1 MRRRGVN
8 EPAYILGSL
17 LLLSVLSA
25 SGALLIAFAGGNL
38 DAWQRYLTPLA
49 AGVIFGGALIHLVPH
64 FAAEFGFSQRA
75 GLLAGL
81 GVAGSF
87 VLEEAV
93 HRRSQHREYEAYSAT
108 LVVGD
113 GVHNVVDGVVVASSF
128 YASLPVGVAATLSV
142 GIHKIPKELGD
153 FGALLQAGIDE
164 WRAVGINVLTNL
176 FGFAGAV
183 AVIQFAT
190 VERVVAV
197 LLPLAIGNFLY
208 VAGADLLPAVRSGD
222 AVTGTQLGALL
233 VGIGAMYAITLVV

>member
-1 MRRRGVN
+1 MN
-8 EPAYILGSL
+8 EPATILGSL
-17 LLLSVLSA
+17 LLLSLLSA

-38 DAWQRYLTPLA
+38 DAWQRYLTPLS
-49 AGVIFGGALIHLVPH
+49 AGVIFGGALVHLIPH

-81 GVAGSF
+81 GVAGSY

-93 HRRSQHREYEAYSAT
+93 HRRSRDRKYEAFSAT

-113 GVHNVVDGVVVASSF
+113 GIHNVVDGIVVASGF
-128 YASLPVGVAATLSV
+128 YASPSVGMAATLSV
-142 GIHKIPKELGD
+142 GVHKIPKELGD

-183 AVIQFAT
+183 AVIQFAA
-190 VERVVAV
+190 VEGVMTV

-208 VAGADLLPAVRSGD
+208 VAGADLLPEVRAGS
-222 AVTGTQLGALL
+222 AATTTQLGALL
-233 VGIGAMYAITLVV
+233 VGIGAMYLITLIV